1 MMIKTILVDDEKGSL
16 EVLERDLSNYC
27 PDVVVIKQY
36 QSAQEAKE
44 GILELRPDL
53 VFLDIEMP
61 EIRGVDL
68 AKSLKDAGFAP
79 AIIFV
84 TAYPQ
89 YGAQAFEV
97 DAVDYLVKPVEADR
111 LKQAVEKY
119 MTHNLESQ
127 IAELNKKAPTFI
139 RISSQSGFDLLKI
152 EDICYLKADGPIT
165 RFYLVDNQP
174 VGAGRNLGIFEKSL
188 AGRGFFRVHNGYLVN
203 YKFIRQYDNK
213 DSCILLSTGAKIP
226 VAQQRLRD
234 FLIWIDAYTV

>member
-1 MMIKTILVDDEKGSL
+1 MMIKTILVDDEKDAL

-36 QSAQEAKE
+36 QSAVEAKA

-61 EIRGVDL
+61 EIKGVDL
-68 AKSLKDAGFAP
+68 AKSLKEEGFAP

-89 YGAQAFEV
+89 FGAQAFEV
-97 DAVDYLVKPVEADR
+97 DAVDYLIKPVESDR
-111 LKQAVEKY
+111 LRQAVEKY
-119 MTHNLESQ
+119 MTHNLEGQ

-152 EDICYLKADGPIT
+152 DDICYLKADGPIT
-165 RFYLVDNQP
+165 RFFLSDNQP
-174 VGAGRNLGIFEKSL
+174 VGAGRNLGIFERSL
-188 AGRGFFRVHNGYLVN
+188 AGKGFFRVHNGYLVN
-203 YKFIRQYDNK
+203 YKYIRQYDNRE
-213 DSCILLSTGAKIP
+213 SCIVLSTGAKIP
-226 VAQQRLRD
+226 VAQQRLRE
-234 FLIWIDAYTV
+234 FLIWLDGYTA